1 MSGRGSSGRR
11 DGRYYKKAGFTKF
24 QIINS
29 DVTEEYA
36 EKWGYGK
43 GMKDYIQSG
52 LLIGRK

>member
-1 MSGRGSSGRR
+1 MAGALLEGEMAEIIE
-11 DGRYYKKAGFTKF
+11 KAGFMKF

-29 DVTEEYA
+29 DVTDEYA

>member
-1 MSGRGSSGRR
+1 M
-11 DGRYYKKAGFTKF
+11 F

-29 DVTEEYA
+29 DVTDEYA

>member
-1 MSGRGSSGRR
+1 MAGALLEEEMVKII
-11 DGRYYKKAGFTKF
+11 KKSGFTKF

-29 DVTEEYA
+29 DVTDEYA

-52 LLIGRK
+52 LLIGKK